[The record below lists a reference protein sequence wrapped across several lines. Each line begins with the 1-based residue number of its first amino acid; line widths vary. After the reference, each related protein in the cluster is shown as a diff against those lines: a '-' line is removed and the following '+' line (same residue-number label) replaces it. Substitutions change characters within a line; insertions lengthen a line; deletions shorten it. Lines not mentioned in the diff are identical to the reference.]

1 MQPTDKFRTDLDR
14 TLRRRQDDSQSAKLE
29 AVREFFFRSFPA
41 VADEAKAALFTTFL
55 ETWKGSQERATAW
68 LAGVGSILLMDYDGT
83 PFSPEEWADIRESL
97 TLSQNELDMD
107 LLSYAL
113 SLVVEHG
120 AL

>member
-14 TLRRRQDDSQSAKLE
+14 AIGRHRGEAPGAQVK

-41 VADEAKAALFTTFL
+41 VAEEAKAALFTSFADRWR
-55 ETWKGSQERATAW
+55 ESPERATAW
-68 LAGVGSILLMDYDGT
+68 LSGVGSILFMDYDGT
-83 PFSPEEWADIRESL
+83 SFSREEWVDIRESL
-97 TLSQNELDMD
+97 SVAQSELDLD

-113 SLVVEHG
+113 SLVVDHG

>member
-1 MQPTDKFRTDLDR
+1 MQPTDKFRTDLDHSLKR
-14 TLRRRQDDSQSAKLE
+14 FSVLPQGAKLNG
-29 AVREFFFRSFPA
+29 VREFFFRYFPH
-41 VADEAKAALFTTFL
+41 VADDAKAALFMTFV
-55 ETWKGSQERATAW
+55 ETWESSPERATAW

-83 PFSPEEWADIRESL
+83 VFSPAEWRDIRDSL
-97 TLSQNELDMD
+97 AAAQNELDMD